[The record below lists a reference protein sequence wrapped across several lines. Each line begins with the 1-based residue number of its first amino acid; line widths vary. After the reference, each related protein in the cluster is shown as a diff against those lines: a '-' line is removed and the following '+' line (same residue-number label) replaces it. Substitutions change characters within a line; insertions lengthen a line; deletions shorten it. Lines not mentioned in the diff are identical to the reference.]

1 MKSRR
6 FFVRTAAH
14 VSLSLSLGIAVYVV
28 NIFLLSSSRIISPSE
43 ALFIEGALLVLIGFL
58 LLLGRGG
65 ISFSSKQAAVLAAT
79 AEAVCGADSVG
90 PGEMMRRD
98 AWQSKGFL
106 RGGLVLIITGVFLIT
121 FYFLT
126 L

>member
-6 FFVRTAAH
+6 LLVRTATH

-28 NIFLLSSSRIISPSE
+28 NILLLSSSSIISPNE
-43 ALFIEGALLVLIGFL
+43 ALFIEGAIFILIGVL

-79 AEAVCGADSVG
+79 ADAVCGTDSVG
-90 PGEMMRRD
+90 PREMMRRD

-106 RGGLVLIITGVFLIT
+106 RVGLVLIITGVILIT